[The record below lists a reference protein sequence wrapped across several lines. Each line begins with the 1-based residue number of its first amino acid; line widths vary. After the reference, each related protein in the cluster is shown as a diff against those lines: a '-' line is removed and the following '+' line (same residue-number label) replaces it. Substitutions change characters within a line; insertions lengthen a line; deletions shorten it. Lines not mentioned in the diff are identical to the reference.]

1 MFCFRNMK
9 VNFRYA
15 LLTKVL
21 EECVTEKNLISQPK
35 NMLCVVLKRTISM
48 RHFFYATKTYAK
60 NMGKKIFTILHYFFF
75 AVHLCLCETLNTLI
89 ISNFFSYGLA
99 QIPLSCNSR

>member
-1 MFCFRNMK
+1 MGAQKNRLIETVLLSTHNMFCFRNKK

-35 NMLCVVLKRTISM
+35 TMLCVVLKRTISM
-48 RHFFYATKTYAK
+48 RHFFYATKPYAK
-60 NMGKKIFTILHYFFF
+60 NMGKKIFIILH
-75 AVHLCLCETLNTLI
+75 
-89 ISNFFSYGLA
+89 
-99 QIPLSCNSR
+99 